1 MQNTSPT
8 KKELPW
14 KEVEQLIVEE
24 MEWLDRSVQTFFKE
38 AQDTAGKPICKPCTL
53 RKIALL
59 IVYGD
64 VEASEIVRDSHL
76 KDFWLSLPR
85 NHSGRKEIHH
95 GGDWHQNTMM
105 KIENHFL
112 ALGFDVVRE
121 PNLLSGR
128 ADLGVYKE
136 GAPPLFI
143 EVGTT
148 TLFKLAVNL
157 SGMPDFVYLIVPEDE
172 KLIEFKKVKNL
183 T

>member
-1 MQNTSPT
+1 MQNSLPT
-8 KKELPW
+8 KNELPW
-14 KEVEQLIVEE
+14 RKIEHLIAEE
-24 MEWLDRSVQTFFKE
+24 MEWLERSVQTFFKE
-38 AQDTAGKPICKPCTL
+38 TKDTAGKPVCKSCTL

-64 VEASEIVRDSHL
+64 VEASEIVKDSHL
-76 KDFWLSLPR
+76 KDFWLSLPQ
-85 NHSGRKEIHH
+85 NHSGRIEIHH
-95 GGDWHQNTMM
+95 GGDWHRETMT

-121 PNLLSGR
+121 PNLHSGR

-136 GAPPLFI
+136 GVPPLFI

-157 SGMPDFVYLIVPEDE
+157 SGMSDFVYLIVPADE
-172 KLIEFKKVKNL
+172 KLLEFRKVRNP